1 MNKQIIKVLKSE
13 KTNFIT
19 VFFTAIILLMNS
31 CPPIYAQSKDTLTYV
46 FFGHTYQ
53 WGSGGNRVDYR
64 IENMDLSQFDRIWL
78 GGDICSEASLDY
90 STLAYIDNLFDLGKP
105 GNHWALGNHDARN
118 GNLEWIEEFTGRPAY
133 YAHSENGIT
142 TIVIN
147 GTISPLDCENL
158 NKQYKMIENVCDTI
172 SSGYLIFLVHH
183 GIYSDVPG
191 VPNPITYA
199 HSQLKPWMANCYDDS
214 ASYIDTIYPM
224 LIDVENKGVEVLHI
238 MGDVGSGRKSF
249 YGISDDGIE
258 YFGSG
263 INNTYNM
270 LLGIPIISPDLVLVF
285 KHVLSTNELTWE
297 FVELND
303 L

>member
-1 MNKQIIKVLKSE
+1 MFKRTYYII
-13 KTNFIT
+13 
-19 VFFTAIILLMNS
+19 VFSTSMILLVNCFS
-31 CPPIYAQSKDTLTYV
+31 SLYAQSKDTLTYV

-78 GGDICSEASLDY
+78 GGDICSESSLEY

-118 GNLEWIEEFTGRPAY
+118 GNMEWIEEFTGRPNY
-133 YAHSENGIT
+133 YAHNENHIT
-142 TIVIN
+142 TIVMN
-147 GTISPLDCENL
+147 GTITPLDCENL
-158 NKQYKMIENVCDTI
+158 DKQYKMIEKVCDTI

-191 VPNPITYA
+191 VLNPAAYG
-199 HSQLKPWMANCYDDS
+199 HSQLRPWMANCYDDS
-214 ASYIDTIYPM
+214 ASYIDAVYPM
-224 LIDVENKGVEVLHI
+224 LIDVENRGVEVLHI
-238 MGDVGSGRKSF
+238 MGDVGTGPKSY

-258 YFGSG
+258 FFGSG
-263 INNTYNM
+263 INNSYNM
-270 LLGIPIISPDLVLVF
+270 TLGIPIVSPDLVLVF
-285 KHVLSTNELTWE
+285 KHVLSKNELTWE

>member
-1 MNKQIIKVLKSE
+1 MFKRTYYII
-13 KTNFIT
+13 
-19 VFFTAIILLMNS
+19 VFSTSMILLVNCFS
-31 CPPIYAQSKDTLTYV
+31 SLYAQSKDTLTYV

-78 GGDICSEASLDY
+78 GGDICSESSLEY

-105 GNHWALGNHDARN
+105 GNHWALGNHDTRN
-118 GNLEWIEEFTGRPAY
+118 GNLEWIEEFTGRPTY
-133 YAHSENGIT
+133 YTHSENHIT
-142 TIVIN
+142 TIVMN
-147 GTISPLDCENL
+147 GTITPLDCENL
-158 NKQYKMIENVCDTI
+158 DKQYKMIENVCDTI

-183 GIYSDVPG
+183 GIYTDVPG
-191 VPNPITYA
+191 VLNPAAYGNS
-199 HSQLKPWMANCYDDS
+199 HLKSWIANCYDDS
-214 ASYIDTIYPM
+214 AAYIKAIYPM
-224 LIDVENKGVEVLHI
+224 LVNVENKGVEVMHI
-238 MGDVGSGRKSF
+238 MGDVSYQSF

-263 INNTYNM
+263 INNSYNM
-270 LLGIPIISPDLVLVF
+270 HLGIPITTPDKVLVF